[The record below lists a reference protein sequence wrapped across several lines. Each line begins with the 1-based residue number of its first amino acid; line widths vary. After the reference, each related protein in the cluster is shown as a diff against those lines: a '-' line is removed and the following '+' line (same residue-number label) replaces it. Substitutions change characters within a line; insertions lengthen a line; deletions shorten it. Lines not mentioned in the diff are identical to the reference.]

1 MSGNLSPESFPGM
14 TVIDIAALLGIQL
27 APSSLQPGTLP
38 KPL

>member
-14 TVIDIAALLGIQL
+14 TVIDIAAVLGIQL
-27 APSSLQPGTLP
+27 APSILQPGTLP